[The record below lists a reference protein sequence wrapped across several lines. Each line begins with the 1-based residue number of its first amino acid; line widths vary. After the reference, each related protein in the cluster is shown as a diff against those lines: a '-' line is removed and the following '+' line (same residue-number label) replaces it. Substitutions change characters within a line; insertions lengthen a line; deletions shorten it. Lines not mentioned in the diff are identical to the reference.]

1 MLVPWKKSCD
11 KPKQHIKKQRHH
23 FVNKGPY
30 SQSYGFSG
38 SHACWT
44 IKKAEHR
51 RIDAFELWCW
61 GRLLEGPLDSK
72 EIKLVK
78 PKGNQLWIFVGRTD
92 AEAEAPILWQPDAK
106 SQFIGKDPDAGKDW
120 RWRRRGLQGRWLDG
134 MTNSMDISL
143 SKLRELVITE
153 RLGVL
158 QSRGLQRVRHD
169 WETELTDWLTEAWN
183 GK

>member
-92 AEAEAPILWQPDAK
+92 AEAEAPILWPPDVK
-106 SQFIGKDPDAGKDW
+106 SWLTGKDPDAEKGWGQEGKRVTEDEVVGW
-120 RWRRRGLQGRWLDG
+120 HHWLYRHEFEQALGDGEGQG
-134 MTNSMDISL
+134 SL
-143 SKLRELVITE
+143 TCCSPW
-153 RLGVL
+153 GC
-158 QSRGLQRVRHD
+158 RVRRD
-169 WETELTDWLTEAWN
+169 CVIEQQQTAS
-183 GK
+183 